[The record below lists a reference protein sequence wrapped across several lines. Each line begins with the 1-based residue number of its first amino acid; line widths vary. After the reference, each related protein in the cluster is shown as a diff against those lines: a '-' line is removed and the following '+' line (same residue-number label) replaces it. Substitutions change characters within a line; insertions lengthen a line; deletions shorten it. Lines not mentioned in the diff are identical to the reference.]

1 MQRPQGK
8 EGFDMVQEQQEDSR
22 GYIEGESGRR

>member
-8 EGFDMVQEQQEDSR
+8 KEFDVVQEQQEDSC
-22 GYIEGESGRR
+22 GYIEGESCRR